1 LRSRWQNLLAVLL
14 CCAASAG
21 ARDAGPQ
28 WIRISSRH
36 FSLLTDGSEQSGTE
50 AILRLEQ
57 MRAAFGQL
65 LMRARLTMPEPL
77 DVIAFRT
84 TAEFAAAA
92 PIVGGQPIST
102 SGFFLPGEDRN
113 YIVLDLADS
122 ESWQVVS
129 RPWALLW
136 LNYNYPP
143 TPAWFDEGFAQY
155 FSSLRLDNQ
164 QQQIGSDPASLVD
177 GLNTQTWLP
186 IAQLFN
192 LRRDRVNQPGVQPAV
207 FQAESWMVV
216 HYLLDQNQLPAT
228 GTYFGL
234 AEHEKLPVE
243 QAIQQAYGL
252 SAEQFEQAVKSYF
265 HSVAPRLKGRDGAGP
280 AGTTPASPDPV
291 HRSGAPVG
299 PEDIGSSLREV
310 PVAEAQALV
319 AEMMVRIPE
328 RREAALKNLEGL
340 IEQPKT
346 ENAIAHRASA
356 WVHLE
361 SREYDQAAEE
371 LGKAFDLDHN
381 DVWARYYMAL
391 VRLDQPHSGPDARPG
406 LANIMQ
412 NLRAVLDWNP
422 DFAEAYNRLA
432 LAQLEGGGVHAAL
445 VSMSYA
451 TRLNPRNQT
460 YRLNLAHIYLAGK
473 QWDDAS
479 ALLGHLQDSR
489 DAHIAATARQDLADL
504 PTLKK
509 YGVRP
514 DPQSAATQPP
524 QSASSSDEDE
534 ESASQPERTTAPAQT
549 APDRRKVQFLRGKL
563 ISVDCS
569 QAPVAVLRVAV
580 GARTLKL
587 RTDNYKT
594 LLLVGDDQ
602 FSCAWQGISV
612 LVNYK
617 AGGKAGEK
625 TDGDLVSLELR

>member
-1 LRSRWQNLLAVLL
+1 MFGLHSRWQYLLAILL
-14 CCAASAG
+14 FCGSSAW
-21 ARDAGPQ
+21 ARDSGPQ
-28 WIRISSRH
+28 WIRISSAH
-36 FSLLTDGSEQSGTE
+36 FTLLTDAGEKSGTE

-65 LMRARLTMPEPL
+65 LMRTRLTMPEPL

-84 TAEFAAAA
+84 PAEFSPAA
-92 PIVGGQPIST
+92 PIVGGQAIST

-113 YIVLDLADS
+113 YIVLELSDS
-122 ESWQVVS
+122 ESWQAVS
-129 RPWALLW
+129 RQWALLW

-143 TPAWFDEGFAQY
+143 TPAWFDEGFAEY

-164 QQQIGSDPASLVD
+164 QEQIGSDPASLVD
-177 GLNTQTWLP
+177 LLNTQPWLP
-186 IAQLFN
+186 LAQLFN
-192 LRRDRVNQPGVQPAV
+192 LRRDRMKQEGMQPAV

-216 HYLLDQNQLPAT
+216 HYLLDQDQLPAT
-228 GTYFGL
+228 GSYFGL
-234 AEHEKLPVE
+234 AENDKLPVE

-252 SAEQFEQAVKSYF
+252 SAVQLEQAMKSYF
-265 HSVAPRLKGRDGAGP
+265 RSVAPRLDARGGTSLP
-280 AGTTPASPDPV
+280 GTTSASPDPV

-299 PEDIGSSLREV
+299 PDDIGSSLLEV
-310 PVAEAQALV
+310 PLAEAQALV

-328 RREAALKNLEGL
+328 RRAAAIKDLESL
-340 IEQPKT
+340 AEQPKT
-346 ENAIAHRASA
+346 ENSIEHRALA

-361 SREYDQAAEE
+361 SHEYDQAAEE
-371 LGKAFDLDHN
+371 LENSIDLNHN

-391 VRLDQPHSGPDARPG
+391 VKFDQPHSGPDARPG

-432 LAQLEGGGVHAAL
+432 MAQLEGGGVHAAFD
-445 VSMSYA
+445 SMSYA

-473 QWDDAS
+473 QWNEAS
-479 ALLGHLQDSR
+479 ALLGQLKDSR
-489 DAHIAATARQDLADL
+489 DAQIAATARQDLEDL

-509 YGVRP
+509 YGLRP
-514 DPQSAATQPP
+514 ERQTAATPP
-524 QSASSSDEDE
+524 PKPASSPAEDE
-534 ESASQPERTTAPAQT
+534 ESASEEERAPAPAEA

-569 QAPVAVLRVAV
+569 HAPVAVLRVAA
-580 GARTLKL
+580 GARTVKL

-602 FSCAWQGISV
+602 FSCDWQGISV

-617 AGGKAGEK
+617 AGGK

>member
-1 LRSRWQNLLAVLL
+1 MFGLHSRWQNLLAVLL
-14 CCAASAG
+14 CCSSAG
-21 ARDAGPQ
+21 WARNNGPQ
-28 WIRISSRH
+28 WIRINSAH
-36 FSLLTDGSEQSGTE
+36 FSLLTDAGQTSGTE
-50 AILRLEQ
+50 AVLRLEQ
-57 MRAAFGQL
+57 MRAAFAQL
-65 LMRARLTMPEPL
+65 LLRARLTMPEPL

-84 TAEFAAAA
+84 PAEYARAA

-113 YIVLDLADS
+113 YIVLDLSDN

-143 TPAWFDEGFAQY
+143 TPAWFDEGLAEY
-155 FSSLRLDNQ
+155 FSSLRLDNLEE
-164 QQQIGSDPASLVD
+164 QIGTDPASLVD
-177 GLNTQTWLP
+177 LLNTQPWLP
-186 IAQLFN
+186 VGQLFN
-192 LRRDRVNQPGVQPAV
+192 LRLDGMKQPGVQPAM

-228 GTYFGL
+228 GTYFSL
-234 AEHEKLPVE
+234 AENEKLPVE
-243 QAIQQAYGL
+243 QAIQQAYAL
-252 SAEQFEQAVKSYF
+252 SAAQFEQAVKSYF
-265 HSVAPRLKGRDGAGP
+265 HAVAPRLDARAGAAQP
-280 AGTTPASPDPV
+280 AIPSSGPDPV
-291 HRSGAPVG
+291 HRSAVPVG
-299 PEDIGSSLREV
+299 PDDIGSSLLEV
-310 PVAEAQALV
+310 PLAEAEALV

-328 RREAALKNLEGL
+328 RRQAASKDLDSL

-346 ENAIAHRASA
+346 ENSIEHRALA

-361 SREYDQAAEE
+361 SHEYDQAAEE
-371 LGKAFDLDHN
+371 LEKAFDLDHN

-391 VRLDQPHSGPDARPG
+391 VKLDQPHADPYARPG

-445 VSMSYA
+445 DSMRYA

-473 QWDDAS
+473 QWDEAS
-479 ALLGHLQDSR
+479 ALLGLLKESR
-489 DAHIAATARQDLADL
+489 DAQIATAARQDLEDL

-509 YGVRP
+509 YGLRP
-514 DPQSAATQPP
+514 ERQSAATPP
-524 QSASSSDEDE
+524 PKPASSLAEDE
-534 ESASQPERTTAPAQT
+534 EPASEEERTPRPSEA
-549 APDRRKVQFLRGKL
+549 APDRRKVQFVRGKL
-563 ISVDCS
+563 LSVDCS
-569 QAPVAVLRVAV
+569 EDPVAVLRVAV
-580 GARTLKL
+580 GARTMKL
-587 RTDNYKT
+587 RTDNYKN

-602 FSCAWQGISV
+602 FSCHWQGISV

-617 AGGKAGEK
+617 AGGK